1 MTRAHDGIRARLVQG
16 AVAYLSGQVGPDGA
30 MSVPCPARVLESVL
44 TERLL
49 SRHVSHDPALERVR
63 TYLADVRHRTDLG
76 ALDRALLGL
85 VPGEDL
91 LEGLDHY
98 TAARKRVLVNTV
110 LYLAG
115 VHTSL
120 QVDSDEIGMPVGTLQ
135 NWKRTE
141 WLACRVIHAHAHGRR
156 VDDADLRQLADV
168 VRGPAIYERLHLA
181 HLICL
186 HALSPHPAHADA
198 VRRGLALMTDTQLP
212 DGGFT
217 VAVDFDLWVPSIA
230 ACALAENDADPALLN
245 RIATWMVPHQA
256 DSGGWP
262 YRPQV
267 KQTDVDTTYTVL
279 AFLQR
284 HDRATYAQHIDAGHA
299 YLYDVQ
305 NDDGGWS
312 TYPAGSSEPAMTGGA
327 LAVLADRQD
336 LDPDRQQALRRAVDW
351 LARAQRSDGAF
362 ERGWSLAENN
372 AVFRAVH
379 GLTAA
384 RDLAL
389 LPAQDQH
396 LIDRALTATTGY
408 LAGTQ
413 NSDGGW
419 SHRSGSPSDATS
431 TGCALAALGR
441 LKQTEA
447 VPAALSYLARQQQ
460 PDGHFHAIPD
470 TTAPCGLPID
480 VPYMPTAYVLRGLAD
495 AK

>member
-1 MTRAHDGIRARLVQG
+1 M
-16 AVAYLSGQVGPDGA
+16 AYLSGQVGPDGA

-49 SRHVSHDPALERVR
+49 ARHGGHDPALERVR
-63 TYLADVRHRTDLG
+63 AYLAHARDHGDLS

-85 VPGEDL
+85 PLGEDL

-115 VHTSL
+115 VHPGL
-120 QVDSDEIGMPVGTLQ
+120 QVEVGEIGMPVGTLQ
-135 NWKRTE
+135 TWKRTE
-141 WLACRVIHAHAHGRR
+141 WLACRVIHAHAHGRT
-156 VDDADLRQLADV
+156 VDNVDLKHLAEAV
-168 VRGPAIYERLHLA
+168 QGPVIYEHLHLA

-186 HALSPHPAHADA
+186 HALSPHPAHAEA
-198 VRRGLALMTDTQLP
+198 VRHGLALMADTQLP

-230 ACALAENDADPALLN
+230 ACALAENAADPALLN
-245 RIATWMVPHQA
+245 RIATWMAPHQA
-256 DSGGWP
+256 GNGGWP

-267 KQTDVDTTYTVL
+267 EQTDVDTTYTVL

-284 HDRATYAQHIDAGHA
+284 HDSAAYSRQIDAGHA
-299 YLYDVQ
+299 YLYEVQ
-305 NDDGGWS
+305 NEDGGWS

-327 LAVLADRQD
+327 LAVLAVRQD
-336 LDPDRQQALRRAVDW
+336 LGAQRLQALRRAVHW
-351 LARAQRSDGAF
+351 LARAQRGDGAF

-379 GLTAA
+379 GLVAA

-389 LPAQDQH
+389 LPAEDQH
-396 LIDRALTATTGY
+396 LIDRALTAATRY
-408 LAGTQ
+408 LTDTQ

-419 SHRSGSPSDATS
+419 GHRQGSPSDATS

-441 LKQTEA
+441 LKQTGA
-447 VPAALSYLARQQQ
+447 VRAALHYLAGQQQ
-460 PDGHFHAIPD
+460 PDGSFHAVPD
-470 TTAPCGLPID
+470 TTAPRGLPID

-495 AK
+495 AQ